1 MPKFKIKVTSH
12 GIRESLG
19 MSQSEF
25 ATTFCIP
32 VNTVRNWDSKSCMPY
47 YVFRLFNLVIDYV
60 PREYLEQMYKCEKE
74 IDANVKKADIH

>member
-1 MPKFKIKVTSH
+1 MAKFKIKVTSH

-47 YVFRLFNLVIDYV
+47 YVFRLFNLVIDFV

-74 IDANVKKADIH
+74 IDVIVKKADIH

>member
-1 MPKFKIKVTSH
+1 MSKFKVKFTSH
-12 GIRESLG
+12 EIRKSLG

-47 YVFRLFNLVIDYV
+47 YVFRLFNLVIDYI
-60 PREYLEQMYKCEKE
+60 PREYLEHMYRCEKVVDD
-74 IDANVKKADIH
+74 IVKKADVH